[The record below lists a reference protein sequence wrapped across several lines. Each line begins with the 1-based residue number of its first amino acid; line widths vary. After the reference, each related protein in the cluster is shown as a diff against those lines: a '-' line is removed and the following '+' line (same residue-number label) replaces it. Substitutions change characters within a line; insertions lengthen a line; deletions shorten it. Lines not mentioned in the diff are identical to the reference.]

1 MPEVRLVPFNPSRM
15 FRTLIAAI
23 FCSALVAPALAQDK
37 PVSVYFQPC
46 RDQRLNDVIT
56 AALSQPP
63 FVLATKPVPGALVV
77 SIPGRLEIER
87 GRISGTTWSFDV
99 VFTYDGDARG
109 QSVQSCNES
118 KITDCTD
125 QLVADVKSAA
135 GVAP

>member
-1 MPEVRLVPFNPSRM
+1 M
-15 FRTLIAAI
+15 FRTLIAT
-23 FCSALVAPALAQDK
+23 FCCATLAAPALAQDK
-37 PVSVYFQPC
+37 PISVYFRPT
-46 RDQRLNDVIT
+46 RDFHLNDVIT

-63 FVLATKPVPGALVV
+63 FVLATKPVPGALMV
-77 SIPGRLEIER
+77 SIPGRLEVEH

-99 VFTYDGDARG
+99 VFTRDGDARG

-135 GVAP
+135 SMP